1 MKQCIWY
8 KNKKIEETFL
18 QRNLDEILLE
28 FKNNGIHEKDMIICK
43 ANTYL
48 DVYVQWMACL

>member
-43 ANTYL
+43 ANTYT
-48 DVYVQWMACL
+48 